1 MNYMFVSASSFNH
14 PITMDMAKVA
24 DMFMMFHGT
33 TAMTHPIPSSI
44 KEEKEILEARSKA
57 YKAKMEERQRESD
70 AKTKQHEK
78 EMREFNAPKKK
89 YRKQKAKPITVYN
102 AAGEKITVQRF

>member
-1 MNYMFVSASSFNH
+1 
-14 PITMDMAKVA
+14 
-24 DMFMMFHGT
+24 
-33 TAMTHPIPSSI
+33 
-44 KEEKEILEARSKA
+44 
-57 YKAKMEERQRESD
+57 MEERQRESD

-102 AAGEKITVQRF
+102 AAGEKITVQRFQVTMDHFS